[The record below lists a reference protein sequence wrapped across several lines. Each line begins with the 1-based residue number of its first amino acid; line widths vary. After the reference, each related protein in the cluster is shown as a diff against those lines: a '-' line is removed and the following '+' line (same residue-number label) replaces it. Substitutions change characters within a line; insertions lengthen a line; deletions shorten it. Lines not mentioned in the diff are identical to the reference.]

1 MRTKKLPREEELCMV
16 SDFGLRKR
24 VIDGFDRKLFISTRR
39 FVFYKEY
46 IGIDSHKSFHDVI
59 ID

>member
-1 MRTKKLPREEELCMV
+1 MV